1 VTAHDAHGAHGDE
14 HIRTVVVDDH
24 EDIARL
30 VATRIATLIHE
41 RNATGESTVL
51 GLATGSTPIGV
62 YRELIRM
69 HRDEDLSFANVVSF
83 NLDEYYPMPKESIH
97 SYHRFM
103 WENFFSHVDINPVN
117 VHIPPGDV
125 ARDEVDEAT
134 AKYEADIRRAGG
146 IDFQI
151 LGIGKTGHIGFNE
164 PGSGAESPTRLVTLD
179 AVTRLDAA
187 GDFFGEE
194 YVPREAITMGVA
206 TILEAR
212 EIAILAT
219 GEHKAAIVKRA
230 VEGEIDMEVAATFLQ
245 RHPNTTCYLDRPAA
259 AELTR
264 FKTPWLLDEVEWTE
278 ALMVRGVIWLAGE
291 TGKAILKLTMRDY
304 ADHRMSSLVAKF
316 GSPGAVNGTVFNI
329 LGGKIRGKSKLP
341 TKCKIICFSPHPD
354 DDVISMGG
362 ILRKLV
368 ENGNEIT
375 VAYMTSG
382 NIAVF
387 DHDVRRYVDF
397 LERLAAEGMIEAK
410 RVEELAGKVHERLDR
425 KHPGEVDIPEVQDI
439 KRILREAEA
448 VSGIETLGLPRSA
461 ARFLNLPFYQTG
473 KVRKDPIGPADVKIV
488 RDLLDEIDPDHI
500 FVAGDLSDPHGTHR
514 MCKQAI
520 DGALEQRS
528 LAKHAL
534 ERSDELLSSQ
544 QAEAGAAAR
553 GPERGNNDGTF
564 VAGGA
569 RDATVAAG
577 AARDGNLHR
586 RATDAPVT
594 NGPQVWL
601 YRGAWQEW
609 AIHEATWLV
618 PISQEELRL
627 KIQAIFKH
635 QSQKDSAPFPGGYDD
650 REFWQRVEARNK
662 GTAQTLDRLGLAEY
676 FAMEA
681 YVVE

>member
-1 VTAHDAHGAHGDE
+1 MERSVAGLRRDAVAEQDGPVGPKARDSQDRGPSRVSHVGTVNE
-14 HIRTVVVDDH
+14 RIRTVVVENH

-30 VATRIATLIHE
+30 VANRIATVIRE
-41 RNATGESTVL
+41 RNAAGERTVL

-69 HRDEDLSFANVVSF
+69 HRNEGLSFARVVTF
-83 NLDEYYPMPKESIH
+83 NLDEYYPMPKDSIH

-103 WENFFSHVDINPVN
+103 WENLFSQIDIDPAN

-125 ARDEVDEAT
+125 PRDQVGDAARR
-134 AKYEADIRRAGG
+134 YEDAIDRAGG

-164 PGSGAESPTRLVTLD
+164 PGSGAESRTRLVTLD
-179 AVTRLDAA
+179 AVTRRDAA
-187 GDFFGEE
+187 ADFFGEE
-194 YVPREAITMGVA
+194 HVPREAITMGIA
-206 TILEAR
+206 SILDAR

-219 GEHKAAIVKRA
+219 GEHKASIVRRA
-230 VEGEIDMEVAATFLQ
+230 VEGEIDLEVAATFLQ
-245 RHPNTTCYLDRPAA
+245 RHPNTTFYLDRAAA

-264 FKTPWLLDEVEWTE
+264 IKTPWLLDEVQWTQSLILR
-278 ALMVRGVIWLAGE
+278 AVIWLSE
-291 TGKAILKLTMRDY
+291 TTGKAILKLTQRDY

-316 GSPGAVNGTVFNI
+316 GSPGEVNGKVFNL
-329 LGGKIRGKSKLP
+329 LGAKIRGKSKLP
-341 TKCKIICFSPHPD
+341 VGHRIICFSPHPD

-368 ENGNEIT
+368 ENDNDIT
-375 VAYMTSG
+375 IAYMTSG

-397 LERLAAEGMIEAK
+397 LERLANEGLIDS
-410 RVEELAGKVHERLDR
+410 GKVERMAARIHDHLSQ
-425 KHPGEVDIPEVQDI
+425 KNPGEVDIDEVQDI
-439 KRILREAEA
+439 KRIIREAEA
-448 VSGIETLGLPRSA
+448 VSGLETVGLPRSA

-473 KVRKDPIGPADVKIV
+473 KVRKDPIGPADVAIV
-488 RDLLDEIDPDHI
+488 RALLEEIRPEYI

-514 MCKQAI
+514 MCKEAI
-520 DGALEQRS
+520 ETALSE
-528 LAKHAL
+528 L
-534 ERSDELLSSQ
+534 RSD
-544 QAEAGAAAR
+544 APGAR
-553 GPERGNNDGTF
+553 GGGD
-564 VAGGA
+564 VAG
-569 RDATVAAG
+569 RI
-577 AARDGNLHR
+577 
-586 RATDAPVT
+586 T
-594 NGPQVWL
+594 NGSGAEGASKGDGSHPAVPIPEVWL

-609 AIHEATWLV
+609 PIHEATWLV
-618 PISQEELRL
+618 PLSQEELRL

-635 QSQKDSAPFPGGYDD
+635 QSQKDSAPFPGGYDE

-662 GTAQTLDRLGLAEY
+662 GTAAELDRLGLAEY